1 MIKAARDG
9 FGFWQKVHTDTLPT
23 ILVHILPSQ
32 VRNTLLQAWQKP
44 ARKKGVTGLTACPKK
59 GFRKT
64 DSLPLLHH
72 LPWLPSSLLRSGR
85 RPHSMNDHQSP
96 KSQRSRKATNHTTD
110 ARAAAQRAKLDAQT
124 ETTPLESVP

>member
-9 FGFWQKVHTDTLPT
+9 FGFWRKVHTDTLPP

-59 GFRKT
+59 GVAKPTACLF
-64 DSLPLLHH
+64 SIVFPGC
-72 LPWLPSSLLRSGR
+72 PLRS
-85 RPHSMNDHQSP
+85 
-96 KSQRSRKATNHTTD
+96 
-110 ARAAAQRAKLDAQT
+110 
-124 ETTPLESVP
+124 